1 MACCMMYREDIV
13 PKDVNAAIVTIKT
26 KRSPIGV
33 AERVAWEQAPSAT
46 LTLYIQVLN
55 YVVERA

>member
-1 MACCMMYREDIV
+1 MMYREDAV

-33 AERVAWEQAPSAT
+33 TERLA
-46 LTLYIQVLN
+46 
-55 YVVERA
+55 